1 MAPRLAREAPCW
13 GSAEEAP
20 RRAVDCVVVIDP
32 LRLFPAAV
40 CLCADG
46 PVGLIATHEMITNYE
61 YA

>member
-1 MAPRLAREAPCW
+1 MLGVRGGAARQ
-13 GSAEEAP
+13 
-20 RRAVDCVVVIDP
+20 AVDCVVVIDP

-46 PVGLIATHEMITNYE
+46 PVGLIATREMITNYE